1 MAAMKRTWL
10 IVFCCT
16 LLATLAAGVVVWW
29 RMQPQPQTV
38 EMPDEHT
45 TDKVDYFHGSAPFA
59 DPLVV
64 GRWQNTE
71 NPQWYKVYY
80 DDSAEDDWYWGKE
93 WEENENVYEEDLS
106 FHGNGWFRWK
116 KQGNTLYGI
125 STMDMRDVPIVNTY
139 RIRKNNQHTLSF
151 ENQQLEIVFCFTRI
165 GDW

>member
-1 MAAMKRTWL
+1 MAAMKRVWL

-16 LLATLAAGVVVWW
+16 LLAALAAGVVVWW

-80 DDSAEDDWYWGKE
+80 DDSAEDDWY
-93 WEENENVYEEDLS
+93 
-106 FHGNGWFRWK
+106 
-116 KQGNTLYGI
+116 
-125 STMDMRDVPIVNTY
+125 
-139 RIRKNNQHTLSF
+139 
-151 ENQQLEIVFCFTRI
+151 
-165 GDW
+165 